1 MSIPPTQPHANAA
14 DPLTPA
20 VLHVMLAM
28 QAGAVHGYAIMRAV
42 EQTAGLVMGPGTI
55 YGTLQ
60 RLESAGLVE
69 ETARPAGEPAQR
81 RRYYRLTAE
90 GEAVLGRE
98 AARIASLAEL
108 LRTRG
113 LVPSARTGG

>member
-1 MSIPPTQPHANAA
+1 MPTPNQQSSADAA
-14 DPLTPA
+14 EPLTPA
-20 VLHVMLAM
+20 VLHVLLAM

-60 RLESAGLVE
+60 RLEGAGLME
-69 ETARPAGEPAQR
+69 ETVAPPSASSQR

-90 GEAVLGRE
+90 GEAGLRRE

>member
-1 MSIPPTQPHANAA
+1 MSIPPTRAHTTSPE
-14 DPLTPA
+14 PLTPA

-60 RLESAGLVE
+60 RLESANLVE
-69 ETARPAGEPAQR
+69 ETVRPAGEASQR
-81 RRYYRLTAE
+81 RRYYRLTLE
-90 GEAVLGRE
+90 GETVLKRE

-113 LVPSARTGG
+113 LIPSARTSG